1 MLFRHILTKFHTMY
15 PWGSKILVILLERGK
30 KKLYQIYDFFYFY
43 LYVHLL
49 IAILCFD
56 TIFLL
61 DTVKQMKIN
70 YFTQINVFSKNY
82 DAMVENGPLMNSHYH
97 HYFFG

>member
-1 MLFRHILTKFHTMY
+1 MTPSPQFFCDSFFSKNAIKLKFSDFNFMPFRHILTIFHVMY
-15 PWGSKILVILLERGK
+15 PWGSNILAVLLEGVK

-56 TIFLL
+56 TKLLL
-61 DTVKQMKIN
+61 DTVK
-70 YFTQINVFSKNY
+70 
-82 DAMVENGPLMNSHYH
+82 
-97 HYFFG
+97 